1 MSAAHATVEECL
13 RIHGQLGMFERDS
26 LIEHWAKLD
35 TRLRSFEPGTVRLDL
50 YIKERGT
57 ASQHLTL
64 EANIERLPTL
74 VATAGAGDFGH
85 ELNVV
90 RDEMIR
96 LISDARDQH
105 RVRRRR

>member
-1 MSAAHATVEECL
+1 MTAAHATVAESL
-13 RIHGQLGMFERDS
+13 QIHGQLGMFERDS

-35 TRLRSFEPGTVRLDL
+35 TRLRSFEAGTVRLDL

-64 EANIERLPTL
+64 EANIERFPKL
-74 VATAGAGDFGH
+74 VATAGAGEFGH

-96 LISDARDQH
+96 LIGDARDQH
-105 RVRRRR
+105 RERRRR

>member
-1 MSAAHATVEECL
+1 MTAAHATVEESL
-13 RIHGQLGMFERDS
+13 RIHGQLGMFERES

-35 TRLRSFEPGTVRLDL
+35 TRLRSFEAGTVRLDL

-64 EANIERLPTL
+64 EAHIERLPTL

-105 RVRRRR
+105 RARRRR

>member
-1 MSAAHATVEECL
+1 MTAAHATVAESL

-26 LIEHWAKLD
+26 IIDHWSKLD
-35 TRLRSFEPGTVRLDL
+35 TRLKSFPAGSVRLDL
-50 YIKERGT
+50 FIKERDT
-57 ASQHLTL
+57 PSQHLTL
-64 EANIERLPTL
+64 EAHIDRLPKL
-74 VATAGAGDFGH
+74 VATAGAGEFGH

-105 RVRRRR
+105 QARRRR